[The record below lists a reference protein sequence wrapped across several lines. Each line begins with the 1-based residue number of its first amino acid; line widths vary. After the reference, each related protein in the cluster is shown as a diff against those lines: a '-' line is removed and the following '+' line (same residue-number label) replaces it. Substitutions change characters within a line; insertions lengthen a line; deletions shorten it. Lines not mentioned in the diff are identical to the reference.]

1 MSFTKNNEND
11 NFTTNKEEWKRIK
24 DFIPLDKKIW
34 SPFYCD
40 GKQKEYFKE
49 LFDVNIIHEDKDF
62 FIYTPQYD
70 IIIDNP
76 PFTLKKE
83 VFTKLKELDKPFII
97 ICPSSMINTK
107 YIRDLFSSSKEGNK
121 DKIQIIIPRKR
132 IQFIKDGIEKN
143 NRCNFDCF
151 YYCYK
156 MNLDKDI
163 IWLH

>member
-62 FIYTPQYD
+62 FSYTPQYD

-76 PFTLKKE
+76 PFSNLRKVLE
-83 VFTKLKELDKPFII
+83 RIKELDKPFILLM
-97 ICPSSMINTK
+97 PSSKINAVWFLK
-107 YIRDLFSSSKEGNK
+107 MFNK
-121 DKIQIIIPRKR
+121 HLQLIIPISKLN
-132 IQFIKDGIEKN
+132 FTHLDKN
-143 NRCNFDCF
+143 KKFNFNWGV
-151 YYCYK
+151 YIYCYK
-156 MNLDKDI
+156 MNLQKDLI
-163 IWLH
+163 FI